1 VDKAATPIVTVAIV
15 AYQAGEFLQ
24 RCVDSLAA
32 QTFTGF
38 EAIILDNA
46 STDGSINQLDL
57 PDERFRIE
65 RLGKNLGFA
74 AANNRERCHVDR
86 AQQPRRAENLSLVRV
101 AGSGSAAPPAPSE
114 PSRVPHIT
122 GAIEKVWMLEA

>member
-1 VDKAATPIVTVAIV
+1 MVDGAVTPIVTVAIV
-15 AYQAGEFLQ
+15 AYQAGAFLQ

-57 PDERFRIE
+57 LE
-65 RLGKNLGFA
+65 RLSKNLGFT
-74 AANNRERCHVDR
+74 AANNIAAKVGR
-86 AQQPRRAENLSLVRV
+86 ATWLATLNPDAIPNPDWLACLMQGITRWPHAASFGSTQLSLER
-101 AGSGSAAPPAPSE
+101 
-114 PSRVPHIT
+114 
-122 GAIEKVWMLEA
+122 